1 MADEMWREKITYTP
15 LWSHDDDDGSSE
27 IRGGKRLRLL
37 RFLLAGSYGR
47 STELAIF
54 SISPGGQCCKHRR
67 KHPVQCKTTARFDGG
82 TGEGRDVEL
91 SLLSG

>member
-15 LWSHDDDDGSSE
+15 LWSHDDNDGSSE

-37 RFLLAGSYGR
+37 RFPLAGSHGR
-47 STELAIF
+47 STELTIF
-54 SISPGGQCCKHRR
+54 SISLRGQFCKHRR
-67 KHPVQCKTTARFDGG
+67 KHPVECKTTACFNGG
-82 TGEGRDVEL
+82 TGEGTDVEI